1 MSIIDKT
8 YFAFGFC
15 EIPMTEVS
23 NGYSS
28 ELNTSEGARIN
39 QYIVFFEREYLN
51 KILGV
56 AMTELFYSELAKD
69 PVEEKWQTLK
79 DKLADSTNKI
89 SPIANYVYCSY
100 LHEQEKMLMNRAT
113 AVVDKVENQ
122 SVISN
127 YTKIK
132 QSWDKMVSMNS
143 TFFYWLYTNKDE
155 YETEEV
161 KFDFTKWAELL
172 ITQNYGL

>member
-23 NGYSS
+23 NGYST

-39 QYIVFFEREYLN
+39 QYIAFFEKEYLN
-51 KILGV
+51 KVLGV
-56 AMTELFYSELAKD
+56 SMTDLLYSELEKET
-69 PVEEKWQTLK
+69 VEEKWQILK
-79 DKLADSTNKI
+79 DKLAEDTNKI

-132 QSWDKMVSMNS
+132 QAWDKMVSMNS
-143 TFFYWLYTNKDE
+143 TLFYWLYANKDE